1 MSDVGCGLPGFL
13 SEHECLRVDEAESV
27 DDDLALDRLNGVDDH
42 SDSAGCELL
51 ERLLR
56 VDINAREPAA
66 ETGM

>member
-13 SEHECLRVDEAESV
+13 SKHECLRVDETESV
-27 DDDLALDRLNGVDDH
+27 DDDFALDGLDRVDDH

>member
-13 SEHECLRVDEAESV
+13 PEHEGLRVDEAESV
-27 DDDLALDRLNGVDDH
+27 DDDLALHGLDGVDDH

-51 ERLLR
+51 KRLLR
-56 VDINAREPAA
+56 VDINAREPAT